1 MKTKRTIFS
10 LIVFLSIFY
19 ISILIGFDISMNKK
33 AYEQKNENPHI
44 YVDNTGSQ
52 GAYESRINSLSN
64 NYGANLASTSGRLYL
79 YEESDADNQTDQG
92 TSKADDSD
100 EHMPLKESVESDA
113 TISEEE
119 AEVNDD
125 AVDVAGIPDTIEEEI
140 LQDEEPNNMPSAYA
154 DIGISIANNYVN
166 IRDKA
171 TTESEINGKL
181 YKNSAARILDTIGD
195 WYYVESGGV
204 MGYIKTDYLKTG
216 LSDEE
221 LVENYGTLRVSI
233 NTDGL
238 NVREAPDIE
247 AKKLTVVYNNEIY
260 PVIELYDEW
269 LKIDITD
276 DRIIGYVSKEY
287 VELLVAFEKAI
298 SKEEEEELKKLQ
310 EEERIKKETEVKYRD
325 EVDYTQDELKLLACL
340 VHAEAGNQCYEGKLA
355 VANVVLNRV
364 KTSKYPNS
372 INDVIYQPG
381 QFTVART
388 GSLAKQLDRYEDY
401 STKSQQLTI
410 KAAKAALSGANNIG
424 SRLYFHAYKL
434 AVSKGYDKKKTSV
447 KIEDHLFW

>member
-195 WYYVESGGV
+195 WYYIESGGV

>member
-1 MKTKRTIFS
+1 M
-10 LIVFLSIFY
+10 
-19 ISILIGFDISMNKK
+19 
-33 AYEQKNENPHI
+33 
-44 YVDNTGSQ
+44 
-52 GAYESRINSLSN
+52 
-64 NYGANLASTSGRLYL
+64 
-79 YEESDADNQTDQG
+79 
-92 TSKADDSD
+92 
-100 EHMPLKESVESDA
+100 
-113 TISEEE
+113 
-119 AEVNDD
+119 
-125 AVDVAGIPDTIEEEI
+125 TIE
-140 LQDEEPNNMPSAYA
+140 
-154 DIGISIANNYVN
+154 NNYVN

-195 WYYVESGGV
+195 WYYIESGGV

-287 VELLVAFEKAI
+287 VELLVAFDKAI

-340 VHAEAGNQCYEGKLA
+340 VHAEAGNQCY
-355 VANVVLNRV
+355 
-364 KTSKYPNS
+364 
-372 INDVIYQPG
+372 
-381 QFTVART
+381 
-388 GSLAKQLDRYEDY
+388 
-401 STKSQQLTI
+401 
-410 KAAKAALSGANNIG
+410 
-424 SRLYFHAYKL
+424 
-434 AVSKGYDKKKTSV
+434 
-447 KIEDHLFW
+447 